1 MFFLSIKLQVKRVTC
16 RHTKGIVT
24 TLYMVGVMPVYVE
37 KAQRTPFLHI
47 QIHTVDAKK
56 KVPEEDQE
64 GKMHNTKQ

>member
-1 MFFLSIKLQVKRVTC
+1 
-16 RHTKGIVT
+16 
-24 TLYMVGVMPVYVE
+24 MPVYVE

-56 KVPEEDQE
+56 KKVPEEDQE

>member
-1 MFFLSIKLQVKRVTC
+1 
-16 RHTKGIVT
+16 
-24 TLYMVGVMPVYVE
+24 MVGVMPVYVE

-56 KVPEEDQE
+56 KKVPEEDQE